1 MGRQFIPVA
10 AAAFAGNEKAYVL
23 DCLESTWI
31 SSTGKY
37 IEQFETAFAE
47 YCEVNHALSC
57 SNGTTALHLALM
69 ALGIG
74 PGDEVIVPTLTF
86 IATANAVTYCG
97 AQPIFVDSDPK
108 TWNIDPSLIEAK
120 ITPRT

>member
-1 MGRQFIPVA
+1 MGKRFLPVA
-10 AAAFAGNEKAYVL
+10 APVLAGNEKAYVL

-37 IEQFETAFAE
+37 IDQFELAFAE
-47 YCEVNHALSC
+47 FCGVQHALSC
-57 SNGTTALHLALM
+57 SNGTTALHLALI

-86 IATANAVTYCG
+86 VATANAVTYCG
-97 AQPIFVDSDPK
+97 ARPVFVDSDP
-108 TWNIDPSLIEAK
+108 
-120 ITPRT
+120 